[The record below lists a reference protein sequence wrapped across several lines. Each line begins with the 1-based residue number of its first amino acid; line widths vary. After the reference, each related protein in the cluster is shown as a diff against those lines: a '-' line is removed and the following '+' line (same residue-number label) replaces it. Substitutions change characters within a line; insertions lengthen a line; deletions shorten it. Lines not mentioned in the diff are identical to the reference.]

1 MRTDRLQAIQL
12 LSRCFCAIN
21 RGGAGAPRKLRFSTT
36 LTVQVELDSR
46 GSPTPGGLS
55 AGDGHHLKWGRTH
68 YTKKTPDRATEETG
82 AKTRSSQRPRACGS
96 LSPPPSPP
104 PQLCLLGS
112 LPALRQ
118 HGCPRD
124 HLVAPSRLLIFP
136 AHSVVACAWEE
147 PGGAAAGTHVQS
159 RLRRVLRAPPP
170 QGPPQ
175 DEGHAAHSPALIPHP
190 YPPRKSNDAG
200 VL

>member
-1 MRTDRLQAIQL
+1 M
-12 LSRCFCAIN
+12 
-21 RGGAGAPRKLRFSTT
+21 
-36 LTVQVELDSR
+36 
-46 GSPTPGGLS
+46 
-55 AGDGHHLKWGRTH
+55 KWGRTH
-68 YTKKTPDRATEETG
+68 YTKKTPERATEETG
-82 AKTRSSQRPRACGS
+82 AKTRSSQRLRACGS

-112 LPALRQ
+112 LPSLRQ

-147 PGGAAAGTHVQS
+147 PGGAAAGTRVQS
-159 RLRRVLRAPPP
+159 RLRLVLRAPPPQGPP

-175 DEGHAAHSPALIPHP
+175 DEGHAAHSPAPT
-190 YPPRKSNDAG
+190 PPKQIARRWCPLRQWNPEVGSKF
-200 VL
+200 